1 MKDTVRKF
9 VLKNALD
16 FKGSVNPKAILG
28 LILRSSPE
36 FKKDF
41 QKLNKEIESCI
52 ADIKDKD
59 LKDIKKEL
67 EKLDPNL
74 LKEKKKE
81 VPKGPLKPLRNA
93 EKGKVVVRIAPS
105 PSGALHIGHAYGS
118 SLNALYAQ
126 MYNGKFIL
134 RIEDTNPEN
143 IYSGAYKL
151 IEEDAQW
158 LTNNNVSQVIIQS
171 ERLETYYKHAKT
183 LVDKENA
190 YVCTCDADTWR
201 EMKNNGEACACRSLP
216 IKEQQD
222 RYQKMFKGFAEGEA
236 VLRLK
241 TDIKHKN
248 PAMRDFGLMRINDHL
263 HPKTKKASRVWPLMV
278 LSVAIDDH
286 ELGVTHVLNGKD
298 HADNAKKE
306 TMIMELLGWKAP
318 EYQHWGRINFEGFTL
333 STSKTRIAIEQNEY
347 TGWDDVRLPFLPALR
362 KRGYQSGAFQKFSSE
377 IGLSLTDKTVSVE
390 EFWKMINAFNKDI
403 IEPTSNRYFFVE
415 APVKVTIKNAP
426 EKEVKIDLHQEDKK
440 RGARTLQ
447 GKGKILIQKKDRK
460 DLVEKRT
467 HRLMDYCN
475 FEVKGEGETFSSQD
489 YEDYKN
495 AENKGKIIHW
505 LPDSNDLIN
514 VEIIMGDNSRLQGKG
529 ESGLKNV
536 KEGDIVQFERFA
548 FARLDK
554 KEKNKLVF
562 WYLHK

>member
-1 MKDTVRKF
+1 MKETVRKF

-52 ADIKDKD
+52 ADIKNKS

-67 EKLDPNL
+67 ENLDPEL
-74 LKEKKKE
+74 SKEKKVE

-93 EKGKVVVRIAPS
+93 EDGKVVVRIAPS

-118 SLNALYAQ
+118 SLNALYAK

-143 IYSGAYKL
+143 IYPGAYQL
-151 IEEDAQW
+151 IEQDAKW
-158 LTNNNVSQVIIQS
+158 LTENNVSQVIIQS
-171 ERLETYYKHAKT
+171 ERLEIYYKHAKT
-183 LVDKENA
+183 LIDKEKA

-201 EMKNNGEACACRSLP
+201 EMKNNGEACTCRILP
-216 IKEQQD
+216 KKEQQEC
-222 RYQKMFKGFAEGEA
+222 YQKMFKDYAEGEA
-236 VLRLK
+236 ILRLK
-241 TDIKHKN
+241 TDVKHKN
-248 PAMRDFGLMRINDHL
+248 PAMRDFGLMRINEHI
-263 HPKTKKASRVWPLMV
+263 HPRTKTASRVWPLMV
-278 LSVAIDDH
+278 FSVAVDDH
-286 ELGVTHVLNGKD
+286 ELGLTHVLNGKD
-298 HADNAKKE
+298 QADNARKE
-306 TMIMELLGWKAP
+306 MLIMECFGWAP
-318 EYQHWGRINFEGFTL
+318 PVYQHWGFINFIGFKL
-333 STSKTRIAIEQNEY
+333 SSSQTRLAIEQNEY

-362 KRGYQSGAFQKFSSE
+362 KRGYQVGAFHKFASE
-377 IGLSLTDKTVSVE
+377 IGLSLNDKTVSME

-415 APVKVTIKNAP
+415 DPVKITIRNAP
-426 EKEVKIDLHQEDKK
+426 EKEVRIDFHPEFKE
-440 RGARTLQ
+440 RGARTLKV
-447 GKGKILIQKKDRK
+447 KGKVLIDKRDHK
-460 DLVEKRT
+460 DLVERRL

-475 FEVKGEGETFSSQD
+475 IEIKDQGETFSSEE

-505 LPDSNDLIN
+505 LPDSKDLVD
-514 VEIIMGDNSRLQGKG
+514 VEIVMEDNTIIKGKG
-529 ESGLKNV
+529 EFNLTNLE
-536 KEGDIVQFERFA
+536 EGDIVQFERFA

-554 KEKNKLVF
+554 IEKNKMVF